1 VGVEEV
7 QRFVHDPERPTAAP
21 GETRRRA
28 MEEKRVTLKDGSE
41 VLLRPM
47 RSDDLER
54 SYAFFEAIPS
64 EDRGFLRV
72 DVTRREQVA
81 ERIRLMDAGQV
92 RRLVAVVDDRIV
104 ADGALELSGHGWKEH
119 VAEIRLIVGVDHR
132 RKGLGMLMAR
142 ELYLLAAA
150 EKVEQV
156 VVKMMR
162 PQHAAHDIFRRL
174 GFSDQALLPEY
185 VKDRSGRRQDLIL
198 MRCDLQAMWKRL
210 EDYLQELDWQRT
222 R

>member
-1 VGVEEV
+1 
-7 QRFVHDPERPTAAP
+7 
-21 GETRRRA
+21 

-47 RSDDLER
+47 RSDDQER
-54 SYAFFEAIPS
+54 SYEFFQAIPT
-64 EDRGFLRV
+64 EDRGLLRA
-72 DVTRREQVA
+72 DVTRREMVA
-81 ERIRLMDAGQV
+81 QRIRLMEAGQV
-92 RRLVAVVDDRIV
+92 RRLVAVVGDRIV
-104 ADGALELSGHGWKEH
+104 ADGALELSGHGWKQH
-119 VAEIRLIVGVDHR
+119 VAEIRLIVGVDYR

-162 PQHAAHDIFRRL
+162 PQYAAHDIFKRL
-174 GFSDQALLPEY
+174 GFGDQALLPEY
-185 VKDRSGRRQDLIL
+185 VKDRSGRKQDLIL
-198 MRCDLQAMWKRL
+198 MRCDLQAMWKQL
-210 EDYLQELDWQRT
+210 EDYFQESDWQRT

>member
-1 VGVEEV
+1 
-7 QRFVHDPERPTAAP
+7 
-21 GETRRRA
+21 
-28 MEEKRVTLKDGSE
+28 MEEKRVTLKGGSV
-41 VLLRPM
+41 VLIRPM
-47 RSDDLER
+47 RSDDLDR
-54 SYAFFEAIPS
+54 SCAFFEAIPS

-72 DVTRREQVA
+72 DVTKREMVA
-81 ERIRLMDAGQV
+81 HRIRLMETGQV
-92 RRLVAVVDDRIV
+92 RRLVAVADDAIV
-104 ADGALELSGHGWKEH
+104 ADGALELSGHGWKQH
-119 VAEIRLIVGVDHR
+119 VAEIRLIVAVDYR

-162 PQHAAHDIFRRL
+162 PQYAAHDIFKRL
-174 GFSDQALLPEY
+174 GFGEQALLPEY
-185 VKDRSGRRQDLIL
+185 VKDRDGRKQDLIL

>member
-1 VGVEEV
+1 M
-7 QRFVHDPERPTAAP
+7 D
-21 GETRRRA
+21 
-28 MEEKRVTLKDGSE
+28 EKQVTLKDGSQ

-54 SYAFFEAIPS
+54 SYAFFQAIPA
-64 EDRGFLRV
+64 EERGFLRA
-72 DVTRREQVA
+72 DVTRREMVVR
-81 ERIRLMDAGQV
+81 RIRLMEAGQV
-92 RRLVAVVDDRIV
+92 RRLVAVAGDRIV

-119 VAEIRLIVGVDHR
+119 VAEIRLIVGVDYR
-132 RKGLGMLMAR
+132 RRGLGMLMAR

-162 PQHAAHDIFRRL
+162 PQYAAHDIFKRL
-174 GFSDQALLPEY
+174 GFGDQALLAEY
-185 VKDRSGRRQDLIL
+185 VKDRSGRKQDLIL

-210 EDYLQELDWQRT
+210 EDYFQELDWQRA

>member
-1 VGVEEV
+1 
-7 QRFVHDPERPTAAP
+7 
-21 GETRRRA
+21 
-28 MEEKRVTLKDGSE
+28 
-41 VLLRPM
+41 
-47 RSDDLER
+47 
-54 SYAFFEAIPS
+54 
-64 EDRGFLRV
+64 
-72 DVTRREQVA
+72 
-81 ERIRLMDAGQV
+81 
-92 RRLVAVVDDRIV
+92 
-104 ADGALELSGHGWKEH
+104 